1 MYQGKYQS
9 EYRRRSPAGIFIWLA
24 IFALLVVGIAFVIK
38 SCKQDDVTYNPT
50 PETTLSNAGTTNTTQ
65 NADTNTTQ
73 SATADTTENTETP
86 VTEETVEE
94 TTEGI
99 PPLYDSTLGQNVVAA
114 AKSTLGKAYALGGTG
129 PDTFDTSGLVNYCF
143 ARCDIDAPR
152 TIDSQFA
159 HGIEVA
165 KEFLQPGDVVFF
177 SLETPDAAEYVGI
190 YTGNDNFIAVSSSRN
205 TVEERTMGSGYF
217 AERFVGARRYE

>member
-9 EYRRRSPAGIFIWLA
+9 EYRRRSRAGIFVWLA
-24 IFALLVVGIAFVIK
+24 VFALLVAGIVLLVK
-38 SCKQDDVTYNPT
+38 SCRQNDITYNPA
-50 PETTLSNAGTTNTTQ
+50 PETTLSNTGTPQTSEE
-65 NADTNTTQ
+65 ADTNTTE
-73 SATADTTENTETP
+73 SSTSDTTETPETTETP
-86 VTEETVEE
+86 TTEETAEQ
-94 TTEGI
+94 T
-99 PPLYDSTLGQNVVAA
+99 PPPYDNTLGQSVVAA
-114 AKSTLGKAYALGGTG
+114 AKAALGKSYALGGTG
-129 PDTFDTSGLVNYCF
+129 PDAFDTSGLVNYCF
-143 ARCDIDAPR
+143 AACDIDAPR

-159 HGIEVA
+159 HGTEVP

-217 AERFVGARRYE
+217 AERFVSARRYE